1 MELTHAQQSI
11 VKQLCDIQS
20 DECKELFLK
29 MELGNTSEGQP
40 YEEFFEEL
48 NMTRDEWDDQLIET
62 ITTFQDVSQEP
73 GKLFELFD
81 EIDVEVF
88 DYMLILFRDT
98 IENELPKAYNNLK
111 HKVDIW
117 RSLNTQRS

>member
-11 VKQLCDIQS
+11 VKQLCEIQS
-20 DECKELFLK
+20 NELKELFVK
-29 MELGNTSEGQP
+29 VDLGNTTDGQP

-48 NMTRDEWDDQLIET
+48 GITRDEWDDQLINT
-62 ITTFQDVSQEP
+62 IITFQDVSQEP

-88 DYMLILFRDT
+88 EYLLLLFRDT
-98 IENELPKAYNNLK
+98 IEKQLPKAYYNLK
-111 HKVDIW
+111 RKVEIW
-117 RSLNTQRS
+117 KLITKS